1 MATFNKKDGFKSTEF
16 NWFTGVVEDRHDPLL
31 LNRVK
36 VRCFGWHTENK
47 RALPTEDL
55 PWASVLM
62 PTTSSG
68 TSGVGEGTHGLVEG
82 SWVMGFFRD
91 GNDAQDPVVLG
102 TIMGVNA
109 EGAEPTTGFNDPYGV
124 FPREAGTDAG
134 TRALGLDSERV
145 RPVGSG
151 EPEDAYA
158 PQYPYNKVR
167 LTESGHI
174 VEFDDTPGAERIN
187 IKHRTGSFIEL
198 RPDTS
203 MRTRSKERFDAMT
216 QWIVTVTG
224 DATVNVG
231 GNMATAVQGN
241 MTSSVGGN
249 SYIDT
254 KGNVTSRTSG
264 SYYGYVQGSTI
275 LQTTGNINV
284 KTTGNLTVDSA
295 GKIDFR
301 SDGPFSITAPS
312 MTIDLQEDLSI
323 VGTNM
328 ITDMSAAMVTQVPT
342 YALLTDTIRQ
352 DATDSIDLHTTTFTA
367 TAQETMSHTANDI
380 SSIAISTMSLTTDV
394 LSIAAVTSG
403 NVNAGSSLDISAGS
417 ELNVV
422 TSTMQIDADSE
433 MSLASPTMNLDAEGT
448 MTIAGGT
455 TNMGSS
461 GTTTIKSSF
470 LDLNPGGTM
479 SPGGA
484 LSPDPAPETPE
495 PPDVPLV
502 LAPTSPNALPNVGFD
517 SLESAPFEVQIDEA
531 DTDISFPT
539 PKYTAITPDGTASYS
554 QQILNLQTN
563 GKYGLSGYSGTQLN
577 STTSADVDLAQDGK
591 VIYQDDTG
599 LTVKYVNASAIRN
612 KEIQSSLENIIIQA
626 AKNTGLSAE
635 IFSGGMTPQRRTGSD
650 RHLNGYAADVW
661 LYTSEGK
668 RLNVQSQELRDWCQQ
683 AKNAGA
689 TAIGAGVGYM
699 GAVGVHLDIS
709 AGNTVPADSTK
720 YWGAG
725 GRSANAPQWLINIM
739 AS

>member
-1 MATFNKKDGFKSTEF
+1 MAMFNNKDGFKSTDF
-16 NWFTGVVEDRHDPLL
+16 NWFTGVVEDRHDPLV

-47 RALPTEDL
+47 RALPTEEL

-91 GNDAQDPVVLG
+91 GNDAQDPVLMG
-102 TIMGVNA
+102 TIMGTNT

-145 RPVGSG
+145 RPVGAT

-187 IKHRTGSFIEL
+187 IRHRTGSFIEL

-216 QWIVTVTG
+216 QWTVTVTG

-231 GNMATAVQGN
+231 GSMSTTVQGN
-241 MTSSVGGN
+241 MTSSVAGN

-254 KGNVTSRTSG
+254 KGNVTSRVSG
-264 SYYGYVQGSTI
+264 SHYGYVQGSSI

-328 ITDMSAAMVTQVPT
+328 ITDMSATIVTQVPT
-342 YALLTDTIRQ
+342 LSVITDVTRI
-352 DATDSIDLHTTTFTA
+352 DATESLDLHTVALTA
-367 TAQETMSHTANDI
+367 MGQ
-380 SSIAISTMSLTTDV
+380 STMDLGTDALT
-394 LSIAAVTSG
+394 INAVTSG
-403 NVNAGSSLDISAGS
+403 YLNAGGSLDISAGS
-417 ELNVV
+417 EMNVV
-422 TSTMQIDADSE
+422 TSTIQVDADSQL
-433 MSLASPTMNLDAEGT
+433 SLASPTMNLDAEGT

-455 TNMGSS
+455 TNLGSS
-461 GTTTIKSSF
+461 GTTTIKSSS

-479 SPGGA
+479 SPGSA
-484 LSPDPAPETPE
+484 FSPDEAPEA
-495 PPDVPLV
+495 PDDPLV
-502 LAPTSPNALPNVGFD
+502 PAPTSPNALPAVGFD
-517 SLESAPFEVQIDEA
+517 ALESAPFEVQIDEA

-539 PKYTAITPDGTASYS
+539 PKYSAITPDGTAAYS
-554 QQILNLQTN
+554 QQVLNLTST
-563 GKYGLSGYSGTQLN
+563 GRAGISGYSGAGLQSKT
-577 STTSADVDLAQDGK
+577 SDTTNPAIDGK
-591 VIYQDDTG
+591 VIYQDDAGT
-599 LTVKYVNASAIRN
+599 TVKYTNAHATRN
-612 KEIQSSLENIIIQA
+612 KEIVSALEQIIITA
-626 AKNTGLSAE
+626 CKNSGLSAE

-650 RHLNGYAADVW
+650 RHLNGFAADVH
-661 LYTSEGK
+661 LFTSEGK

-699 GAVGVHLDIS
+699 GNVGVHLDIS
-709 AGNTVPADSTK
+709 AGNTVPAGSAK
-720 YWGAG
+720 YWGAA
-725 GRSANAPQWLINIM
+725 GRSANAPQWLISIM
-739 AS
+739 TS

>member
-1 MATFNKKDGFKSTEF
+1 MAMFNNKDGFKSTDF
-16 NWFTGVVEDRHDPLL
+16 NWFTGVVEDRHDPLV

-47 RALPTEDL
+47 RALPTEEL

-91 GNDAQDPVVLG
+91 GNDAQDPVIMG
-102 TIMGVNA
+102 TIMGTNS

-145 RPVGSG
+145 RPVGAT

-187 IKHRTGSFIEL
+187 IRHRTGSFIEL

-216 QWIVTVTG
+216 QWTVTVTG

-231 GNMATAVQGN
+231 GSMSTTVQGN
-241 MTSSVGGN
+241 MTSSVAGN

-254 KGNVTSRTSG
+254 KGNVTSRVSG
-264 SYYGYVQGSTI
+264 SHYGYVQGSSI

-328 ITDMSAAMVTQVPT
+328 ITDMSATIVTQVPT
-342 YALLTDTIRQ
+342 LSMITDVTRI
-352 DATDSIDLHTTTFTA
+352 DATQSLDLHTVALTA
-367 TAQETMSHTANDI
+367 MGVATMELGTSAFDLN
-380 SSIAISTMSLTTDV
+380 
-394 LSIAAVTSG
+394 AVASAYI
-403 NVNAGSSLDISAGS
+403 NAGESIDISAGS
-417 ELNVV
+417 EMNLV
-422 TSTMQIDADSE
+422 TATMQIDADAE
-433 MSLASPTMNLDAEGT
+433 MSLASPTMNLDADGT
-448 MTIAGGT
+448 MNIAGGT
-455 TNMGSS
+455 TNLGSS
-461 GTTTIKSSF
+461 GTTTIKSSS

-479 SPGGA
+479 SPGSA
-484 LSPDPAPETPE
+484 FSPDDTPE
-495 PPDVPLV
+495 IPDIPLV
-502 LAPTSPNALPNVGFD
+502 PAPTSPNALPAVGFD
-517 SLESAPFEVQIDEA
+517 ALESAPFEVQIDEA

-539 PKYTAITPDGTASYS
+539 PKYSAITPDGTAAYS
-554 QQILNLQTN
+554 QQVLNLTST
-563 GKYGLSGYSGTQLN
+563 GRAGISGYSGTGLQ
-577 STTSADVDLAQDGK
+577 SKTSDTTNPAIDGK
-591 VIYQDDTG
+591 IIYQDDAGT
-599 LTVKYVNASAIRN
+599 TVKYTNAHATRN
-612 KEIQSSLENIIIQA
+612 KEIVSALEQIIITA
-626 AKNTGLSAE
+626 CKNSGLSAE

-650 RHLNGYAADVW
+650 RHLNGFAADVH
-661 LYTSEGK
+661 LFTSEGK

-699 GAVGVHLDIS
+699 GNVGVHLDIS
-709 AGNTVPADSTK
+709 AGNSVPAGSAK
-720 YWGAG
+720 YWGAA
-725 GRSANAPQWLINIM
+725 GRSANAPQWLITIM
-739 AS
+739 TS

>member
-1 MATFNKKDGFKSTEF
+1 MATFNNKDGFKSTEF
-16 NWFTGVVEDRHDPLL
+16 NWFTGVVENRHDPLL

-145 RPVGSG
+145 RPVGPG

-231 GNMATAVQGN
+231 GNMATTVQGN

-328 ITDMSAAMVTQVPT
+328 ITDMSATMVTQVPT

-484 LSPDPAPETPE
+484 LSPDPAPEAPE

-563 GKYGLSGYSGTQLN
+563 GKYGLSGYSGAQLN
-577 STTSADVDLAQDGK
+577 STTSADVEIAQDGK

-599 LTVKYVNASAIRN
+599 LTVKYVNASATRN

-626 AKNTGLSAE
+626 AKNTGLSVE
-635 IFSGGMTPQRRTGSD
+635 IFSGGMTQQRRTGSD

-709 AGNTVPADSTK
+709 AGNTVPADSAK

-739 AS
+739 G

>member
-1 MATFNKKDGFKSTEF
+1 MAMFNNKDGFKSTDF
-16 NWFTGVVEDRHDPLL
+16 NWFTGVVEDRHDPLV

-47 RALPTEDL
+47 RALPTEEL

-91 GNDAQDPVVLG
+91 GNDAQDPVLMG
-102 TIMGVNA
+102 TIMGTNT

-145 RPVGSG
+145 RPVGAT

-187 IKHRTGSFIEL
+187 IRHRTGSFIEL

-216 QWIVTVTG
+216 QWTVTVTG

-231 GNMATAVQGN
+231 GSMSTTVQGN
-241 MTSSVGGN
+241 MTSSVAGN

-254 KGNVTSRTSG
+254 KGNVTSRVSG
-264 SYYGYVQGSTI
+264 SHYGYVQGSSI

-328 ITDMSAAMVTQVPT
+328 ITDMSATIVTQVPT
-342 YALLTDTIRQ
+342 LSMITDVTRI
-352 DATDSIDLHTTTFTA
+352 DATESLDLHTVALTA
-367 TAQETMSHTANDI
+367 MGQ
-380 SSIAISTMSLTTDV
+380 STMDLGTDALT
-394 LSIAAVTSG
+394 INAVTSG
-403 NVNAGSSLDISAGS
+403 YLNAGGSLDISAGS
-417 ELNVV
+417 EMNVV
-422 TSTMQIDADSE
+422 TSTIQVDADSQL
-433 MSLASPTMNLDAEGT
+433 SLASPTMNLDAEGT

-455 TNMGSS
+455 TNLGSS
-461 GTTTIKSSF
+461 GTTTIKSSS

-479 SPGGA
+479 SPGSA
-484 LSPDPAPETPE
+484 FSPDEAPEA
-495 PPDVPLV
+495 PDDPLV
-502 LAPTSPNALPNVGFD
+502 PAPTSPNALPAVGFD
-517 SLESAPFEVQIDEA
+517 ALESAPFEVQIDEA

-539 PKYTAITPDGTASYS
+539 PKYSAITPDGTAAYS
-554 QQILNLQTN
+554 QQVLNLTST
-563 GKYGLSGYSGTQLN
+563 GRAGISGYSGAGLQSKT
-577 STTSADVDLAQDGK
+577 SDTTNPAIDGK
-591 VIYQDDTG
+591 VIYQDDAGT
-599 LTVKYVNASAIRN
+599 TVKYTNAHATRN
-612 KEIQSSLENIIIQA
+612 KEIVSALEQIIITA
-626 AKNTGLSAE
+626 CKNSGLSAE

-650 RHLNGYAADVW
+650 RHLNGFAADVH
-661 LYTSEGK
+661 LFTSEGK

-699 GAVGVHLDIS
+699 GNVGVHLDIS
-709 AGNTVPADSTK
+709 AGNTVPAGSAK
-720 YWGAG
+720 YWGAA
-725 GRSANAPQWLINIM
+725 GRSANAPQWLISIM
-739 AS
+739 TS

>member
-1 MATFNKKDGFKSTEF
+1 MAMFNNKDGFKSTDF
-16 NWFTGVVEDRHDPLL
+16 NWFTGVVEDRHDPLV

-47 RALPTEDL
+47 RALPTEEL

-91 GNDAQDPVVLG
+91 GNDAQDPVIMG
-102 TIMGVNA
+102 TIMGTNT

-145 RPVGSG
+145 RPVGAT

-187 IKHRTGSFIEL
+187 IRHRTGSFIEL

-216 QWIVTVTG
+216 QWTVTVTG

-231 GNMATAVQGN
+231 GSMSTTVQGN
-241 MTSSVGGN
+241 MTSSVAGN

-254 KGNVTSRTSG
+254 KGNVTSRVSG
-264 SYYGYVQGSTI
+264 SHYGYVQGSSI

-284 KTTGNLTVDSA
+284 KTTGNLTVDSK

-328 ITDMSAAMVTQVPT
+328 ITDMSATIVTQVPT
-342 YALLTDTIRQ
+342 LSVITDVTRI
-352 DATDSIDLHTTTFTA
+352 DATQSLDLHTVALTA
-367 TAQETMSHTANDI
+367 MGVATMELGTSAFDLN
-380 SSIAISTMSLTTDV
+380 
-394 LSIAAVTSG
+394 AVASAYI
-403 NVNAGSSLDISAGS
+403 NAGESIDISAGS
-417 ELNVV
+417 EMNLV
-422 TSTMQIDADSE
+422 TATMSLDADSE
-433 MSLASPTMNLDAEGT
+433 VN
-448 MTIAGGT
+448 IAGAT
-455 TNMGSS
+455 TNLGSS

-479 SPGGA
+479 SPF
-484 LSPDPAPETPE
+484 SPDAAPEI
-495 PPDVPLV
+495 PDIPLV
-502 LAPTSPNALPNVGFD
+502 PAPTSPNALPAVGFD
-517 SLESAPFEVQIDEA
+517 ALESAPFEVQIDEA

-539 PKYTAITPDGTASYS
+539 PKYSAITPDGTAAYS
-554 QQILNLQTN
+554 QQVLNLTST
-563 GKYGLSGYSGTQLN
+563 GRAGISGYSGTGLQ
-577 STTSADVDLAQDGK
+577 SKTSDTTNPAIDGK
-591 VIYQDDTG
+591 IIYQDDAGT
-599 LTVKYVNASAIRN
+599 TVKYTNAHATRN
-612 KEIQSSLENIIIQA
+612 KEIVSALEQIIITA
-626 AKNTGLSAE
+626 CKNSGLSAE

-650 RHLNGYAADVW
+650 RHLNGFAADVH
-661 LYTSEGK
+661 LFTSEGK

-699 GAVGVHLDIS
+699 GNVGVHLDIS
-709 AGNTVPADSTK
+709 AGNSVPAGSAK
-720 YWGAG
+720 YWGAA
-725 GRSANAPQWLINIM
+725 GRSANAPQWLITIM
-739 AS
+739 TS

>member
-1 MATFNKKDGFKSTEF
+1 MATFNNKDGFKSTDF

-47 RALPTEDL
+47 RALPTEEL

-91 GNDAQDPVVLG
+91 GNDAQDPVILG
-102 TIMGVNA
+102 SIMGVNS

-124 FPREAGTDAG
+124 FPRESGTDAG
-134 TRALGLDSERV
+134 NRALGLDSERV
-145 RPVGSG
+145 RPVGVG

-174 VEFDDTPGAERIN
+174 IEFDDTPGAERIN
-187 IKHRTGSFIEL
+187 IQHRTGAFIEL

-216 QWIVTVTG
+216 QWIVTVSG

-231 GNMATAVQGN
+231 GSMSTTVQGN
-241 MTSSVGGN
+241 MTSTVGGN
-249 SYIDT
+249 AYIDT

-264 SYYGYVQGSTI
+264 SHYGYVTGSTV
-275 LQTTGNINV
+275 LQTRGNINV
-284 KTTGNLTVDSA
+284 KTTGSLTVDSA

-328 ITDMSAAMVTQVPT
+328 ITDMSATIVTQVPT
-342 YALLTDTIRQ
+342 LSMITDVTRI
-352 DATDSIDLHTTTFTA
+352 DATQSLDLHTVALTA
-367 TAQETMSHTANDI
+367 MGQ
-380 SSIAISTMSLTTDV
+380 STMDLGTDALT
-394 LSIAAVTSG
+394 INAVTSG
-403 NVNAGSSLDISAGS
+403 YLNAGSSLDISAGS
-417 ELNVV
+417 EMNLV
-422 TSTMQIDADSE
+422 TATMQIDADAE
-433 MSLASPTMNLDAEGT
+433 MSLASPTMNLDADGT
-448 MTIAGGT
+448 MNIAGGT
-455 TNMGSS
+455 SNIGSS
-461 GTTTIKSSF
+461 GTTNIKSSQ
-470 LDLNPGGTM
+470 LELNPGGTM
-479 SPGGA
+479 SPGSA
-484 LSPDPAPETPE
+484 FSPDDAPEA
-495 PPDVPLV
+495 PDDPLV
-502 LAPTSPNALPNVGFD
+502 PEPTSPNALPKIGFD
-517 SLESAPFEVQIDEA
+517 ALERTPFEVQIDEA

-539 PKYTAITPDGTASYS
+539 PKYSAITPDGTAAYS
-554 QQILNLQTN
+554 QQVLNLTST
-563 GKYGLSGYSGTQLN
+563 GRAGISGYSGAGIQSKT
-577 STTSADVDLAQDGK
+577 SDTTNPAIDGK
-591 VIYQDDTG
+591 IIYQDGAGT
-599 LTVKYVNASAIRN
+599 TVKYTNAHATRN
-612 KEIQSSLENIIIQA
+612 KEIVSALEQIIITA
-626 AKNTGLSAE
+626 CKNSGLSAE

-650 RHLNGYAADVW
+650 RHLNGFAADVH
-661 LYTSEGK
+661 LFTSEGK

-699 GAVGVHLDIS
+699 GNVGVHLDIS
-709 AGNTVPADSTK
+709 AGNTVPAASAK

-725 GRSANAPQWLINIM
+725 GRAANAPSWLITIM
-739 AS
+739 TS

>member
-1 MATFNKKDGFKSTEF
+1 MAFNNKDGFKSTDF

-31 LNRVK
+31 LNRVR

-47 RALPTEDL
+47 RALPTEEL

-91 GNDAQDPVVLG
+91 GNDAQDPVILG
-102 TIMGVNA
+102 TIMGINDK
-109 EGAEPTTGFNDPYGV
+109 GAEPTTGFNDPYGV

-134 TRALGLDSERV
+134 NRALGLDSERV
-145 RPVGSG
+145 RPVGAG

-167 LTESGHI
+167 LTESGHLI
-174 VEFDDTPGAERIN
+174 EFDDTPGAERIN
-187 IKHRTGSFIEL
+187 IAHRTGAFIEL

-203 MRTRSKERFDAMT
+203 MRTRSKERFDGMT
-216 QWIVTVTG
+216 QWIVTVSG

-231 GNMATAVQGN
+231 GNMSTTVQGN

-249 SYIDT
+249 SYVDT
-254 KGNVTSRTSG
+254 KGNLTSRVSG
-264 SYYGYVQGSTI
+264 SHYGYTQGSTV

-323 VGTNM
+323 VGSNM
-328 ITDMSAAMVTQVPT
+328 VTDMSASMVTQVPT
-342 YALLTDTIRQ
+342 YQLTTDTIRC
-352 DATDSIDLHTTTFTA
+352 DATESLDLHTVAFTA
-367 TAQETMSHTANDI
+367 MGVATMD
-380 SSIAISTMSLTTDV
+380 LGTTD
-394 LSIAAVTSG
+394 LNINAVATG
-403 NVNAGSSLDISAGS
+403 YINAGDSLDISAGS
-417 ELNVV
+417 EMNLV
-422 TSTMQIDADSE
+422 TATMALDADSE
-433 MSLASPTMNLDAEGT
+433 MN
-448 MTIAGGT
+448 IAGAT
-455 TNMGSS
+455 TNLGSS

-479 SPGGA
+479 SPF
-484 LSPDPAPETPE
+484 SPDDAPEI
-495 PPDVPLV
+495 PDIPLV
-502 LAPTSPNALPNVGFD
+502 PAPTSPNALPAVVFD
-517 SLESAPFEVQIDEA
+517 ALESAPFQVQIDEA

-539 PKYTAITPDGTASYS
+539 PKDSVITPYGTAAYS
-554 QQILNLQTN
+554 QQVLNLQNSGTS
-563 GKYGLSGYSGTQLN
+563 GISGYSGTQLN
-577 STTSADVDLAQDGK
+577 TTTSSTVEISQDGK
-591 VIYQDDTG
+591 IIFQDDTG
-599 LTVKYVNASAIRN
+599 LTVKYVNQHATRN
-612 KEIQSSLENIIIQA
+612 KAIVSQLEQIIITA
-626 AKNTGLSAE
+626 SKNTGLSAE

-650 RHLNGYAADVW
+650 RHLNGFAADVW

-699 GAVGVHLDIS
+699 GAVGIHLDIS
-709 AGNTVPADSTK
+709 AGNTVPAGSAT

-725 GRSANAPQWLINIM
+725 GRAANAPQWLINIM
-739 AS
+739 TS

>member
-1 MATFNKKDGFKSTEF
+1 MATFNNKDGFKSTEF

-91 GNDAQDPVVLG
+91 GNDAQDPVIMG

-134 TRALGLDSERV
+134 NRALGLDSERV
-145 RPVGSG
+145 RPVGVG

-174 VEFDDTPGAERIN
+174 IEFDDTPGAERIN
-187 IKHRTGSFIEL
+187 IQHRTGAFIEL

-216 QWIVTVTG
+216 QWIVTVSG

-231 GNMATAVQGN
+231 GNMSTTVQGN

-249 SYIDT
+249 SYVDT
-254 KGNVTSRTSG
+254 KGNLTSRVSG
-264 SYYGYVQGSTI
+264 SHYGYVTGSTI

-284 KTTGNLTVDSA
+284 KTTGSLTVDSA

-328 ITDMSAAMVTQVPT
+328 ITDMSATMVTQVPT
-342 YALLTDTIRQ
+342 YSLLTDTIRQ
-352 DATDSIDLHTTTFTA
+352 DATASIDLHTVALTA
-367 TAQETMSHTANDI
+367 MGQETIVLGTDA
-380 SSIAISTMSLTTDV
+380 LTLD
-394 LSIAAVTSG
+394 AVTSG
-403 NVNAGSSLDISAGS
+403 YMNFGSSLDVSAGS
-417 ELNVV
+417 EMNFV
-422 TSTMQIDADSE
+422 TATMSLDADSE
-433 MSLASPTMNLDAEGT
+433 MN
-448 MTIAGGT
+448 IAGAT
-455 TNMGSS
+455 TNLGSS

-479 SPGGA
+479 SPF
-484 LSPDPAPETPE
+484 SPDAAPEA
-495 PPDVPLV
+495 PDDPLV

-539 PKYTAITPDGTASYS
+539 PKYSVITPDGTAAYS
-554 QQILNLQTN
+554 QQVLNLQTT
-563 GKYGLSGYSGTQLN
+563 GRAGISGYSGQSLQSKTAD
-577 STTSADVDLAQDGK
+577 TTNPAVDGK
-591 VIYQDDTG
+591 IIYQDDAGT
-599 LTVKYVNASAIRN
+599 TVKYTNAHATRN
-612 KEIQSSLENIIIQA
+612 KEIVSQLEQIIIQA
-626 AKNTGLSAE
+626 TKNTGISAE
-635 IFSGGMTPQRRTGSD
+635 IFSGGMTQQRRTGSD
-650 RHLNGYAADVW
+650 RHLNGFAADVH
-661 LYTSEGK
+661 LFTSEGK

-699 GAVGVHLDIS
+699 GNVGVHLDIS
-709 AGNTVPADSTK
+709 AGNTVPANSAK

-725 GRSANAPQWLINIM
+725 GRAANAPQWLINIM
-739 AS
+739 TG

>member
-1 MATFNKKDGFKSTEF
+1 MATFNNKDGFKSTEF

-91 GNDAQDPVVLG
+91 GNDAQDPVIMG

-145 RPVGSG
+145 RPVGAG

-216 QWIVTVTG
+216 QWIVTVSG

-231 GNMATAVQGN
+231 GNMATTVQGN

-328 ITDMSAAMVTQVPT
+328 ITDMSSTMVTQVPT
-342 YALLTDTIRQ
+342 YQLTTDTIRQ
-352 DATDSIDLHTTTFTA
+352 DATASLDLHTVAFTA
-367 TAQETMSHTANDI
+367 MGQ
-380 SSIAISTMSLTTDV
+380 STMTLGTDV

-403 NVNAGSSLDISAGS
+403 GVNVGGSLDISAGS

-448 MTIAGGT
+448 MNIAGGT

-461 GTTTIKSSF
+461 GTTTIKSSQ
-470 LDLNPGGTM
+470 LELNPGGTM

-484 LSPDPAPETPE
+484 FSPDEAPEA
-495 PPDVPLV
+495 PDDPLV
-502 LAPTSPNALPNVGFD
+502 PAPTSPNALPNVGFD

-539 PKYTAITPDGTASYS
+539 PKYTVITPDGTASYS
-554 QQILNLQTN
+554 QQVLFLQTN

-577 STTSADVDLAQDGK
+577 STTSAGVEIAQDGK
-591 VIYQDDTG
+591 IIYQDDTG
-599 LTVKYVNASAIRN
+599 MTVKYVNASATRN
-612 KEIQSSLENIIIQA
+612 KEIQPALEEIIIQA
-626 AKNTGLSAE
+626 SKNMGLSAE

-668 RLNVQSQELRDWCQQ
+668 RLNVNSQELRDWCQQ

-709 AGNTVPADSTK
+709 AGNTVPANSAK

-739 AS
+739 Q

>member
-1 MATFNKKDGFKSTEF
+1 MAMFNNKDGFKSTDF
-16 NWFTGVVEDRHDPLL
+16 NWFTGVVEDRHDPLV

-47 RALPTEDL
+47 RALPTEEL

-91 GNDAQDPVVLG
+91 GNDAQDPVIMG
-102 TIMGVNA
+102 TIMGTNT

-145 RPVGSG
+145 RPVGAT

-187 IKHRTGSFIEL
+187 IRHRTGSFIEL

-216 QWIVTVTG
+216 QWTVTVTG

-231 GNMATAVQGN
+231 GSMSTTVQGN
-241 MTSSVGGN
+241 MTSSVAGN

-254 KGNVTSRTSG
+254 KGNVTSRVSG
-264 SYYGYVQGSTI
+264 SHYGYVQGSSI

-328 ITDMSAAMVTQVPT
+328 ITDMSATIVTQVPT
-342 YALLTDTIRQ
+342 LSVITDVTRI
-352 DATDSIDLHTTTFTA
+352 DATQSLDLHTVALTA
-367 TAQETMSHTANDI
+367 MGVATMELGTSAFDLN
-380 SSIAISTMSLTTDV
+380 
-394 LSIAAVTSG
+394 AVASAYI
-403 NVNAGSSLDISAGS
+403 NAGESIDISAGS
-417 ELNVV
+417 EMNLV
-422 TSTMQIDADSE
+422 TATMSLDADSE
-433 MSLASPTMNLDAEGT
+433 MN
-448 MTIAGGT
+448 IAGAT
-455 TNMGSS
+455 TNLGSS

-479 SPGGA
+479 SPF
-484 LSPDPAPETPE
+484 SPDDAPEI
-495 PPDVPLV
+495 PDIPLV
-502 LAPTSPNALPNVGFD
+502 PAPTSPNALPAVGFD
-517 SLESAPFEVQIDEA
+517 ALESAPFEVQIDEA

-539 PKYTAITPDGTASYS
+539 PKYSAITPDGTAAYS
-554 QQILNLQTN
+554 QQVLNLTST
-563 GKYGLSGYSGTQLN
+563 GRAGISGYSGTGLQ
-577 STTSADVDLAQDGK
+577 SKTSDTTNPAIDGK
-591 VIYQDDTG
+591 IIYQDDAGT
-599 LTVKYVNASAIRN
+599 TVKYTNAHATRN
-612 KEIQSSLENIIIQA
+612 KEIVSALEQIIITA
-626 AKNTGLSAE
+626 CKNSGLSAE

-650 RHLNGYAADVW
+650 RHLNGFAADVH
-661 LYTSEGK
+661 LFTSEGK

-699 GAVGVHLDIS
+699 GNVGVHLDIS
-709 AGNTVPADSTK
+709 AGNSVPAGSAK
-720 YWGAG
+720 YWGAA
-725 GRSANAPQWLINIM
+725 GRSANAPQWLITIM
-739 AS
+739 TS

>member
-1 MATFNKKDGFKSTEF
+1 MAMFNNKDGFKSTDF

-47 RALPTEDL
+47 RALPTDDL

-91 GNDAQDPVVLG
+91 GNDAQDPVIMG
-102 TIMGVNA
+102 TIMGTNV

-134 TRALGLDSERV
+134 NRALGLDSERV
-145 RPVGSG
+145 RPVGVG

-187 IKHRTGSFIEL
+187 ISHRTGSFIEL

-216 QWIVTVTG
+216 QWIVTVSG
-224 DATVNVG
+224 DASINVG
-231 GNMATAVQGN
+231 GNMSTTVQGN
-241 MTSSVGGN
+241 MTSSVAGN
-249 SYIDT
+249 AYIDT
-254 KGNVTSRTSG
+254 KGNLTSRVSG
-264 SYYGYVQGSTI
+264 SHYGYVQGSTVM
-275 LQTTGNINV
+275 QSTGNINV
-284 KTTGNLTVDSA
+284 KTTGNLTVDTA

-328 ITDMSAAMVTQVPT
+328 VTDMSATIVTQVPT
-342 YALLTDTIRQ
+342 LSQITDVTRL
-352 DATDSIDLHTTTFTA
+352 DATQSLDLHTVAFTA
-367 TAQETMSHTANDI
+367 MGQETMDLGTDA
-380 SSIAISTMSLTTDV
+380 LT
-394 LSIAAVTSG
+394 INAVTSG
-403 NVNAGSSLDISAGS
+403 YINAGESIDVSAGS
-417 ELNVV
+417 EMNLV
-422 TSTMQIDADSE
+422 TATMFLDADSE
-433 MSLASPTMNLDAEGT
+433 MN
-448 MTIAGGT
+448 IAGAT
-455 TNMGSS
+455 TNLGSS

-479 SPGGA
+479 SP
-484 LSPDPAPETPE
+484 LSPDGAPGA
-495 PPDVPLV
+495 PDDPLV
-502 LAPTSPNALPNVGFD
+502 PAPTSPNALPAVGFD
-517 SLESAPFEVQIDEA
+517 ALESAPFEVQIDEA

-539 PKYTAITPDGTASYS
+539 PKYSAITPDGTASYS
-554 QQILNLQTN
+554 QQVL
-563 GKYGLSGYSGTQLN
+563 GLTSTGRSGISGYSGQNLQN
-577 STTSADVDLAQDGK
+577 ITSDATNPAIDGK
-591 VIYQDDTG
+591 IIYQDDAGT
-599 LTVKYVNASAIRN
+599 TVKYTNAHATRN
-612 KEIQSSLENIIIQA
+612 KEIVSALEEIIIQA
-626 AKNTGLSAE
+626 CKNSGLSAE
-635 IFSGGMTPQRRTGSD
+635 IFSGGMTSQRRVGSD
-650 RHLNGYAADVW
+650 RHLNGFAADVH
-661 LYTSEGK
+661 LFTSEGK

-699 GAVGVHLDIS
+699 GNVGVHLDIS
-709 AGNTVPADSTK
+709 AGKTVPAGSAV

-725 GRSANAPQWLINIM
+725 GRAANAPQWLINVM
-739 AS
+739 TG

>member
-1 MATFNKKDGFKSTEF
+1 MAMFNNKDGFKSTDF
-16 NWFTGVVEDRHDPLL
+16 NWFTGVVEDRHDPLV

-47 RALPTEDL
+47 RALPTKEL

-91 GNDAQDPVVLG
+91 GNDAQDPVIMG
-102 TIMGVNA
+102 TIMGTNT

-145 RPVGSG
+145 RPVGAT

-187 IKHRTGSFIEL
+187 IRHRTGSFIEL

-216 QWIVTVTG
+216 QWTVTVTG

-231 GNMATAVQGN
+231 GSMSTTVQGN
-241 MTSSVGGN
+241 MTSSVAGN

-254 KGNVTSRTSG
+254 KGNVTSRVSG
-264 SYYGYVQGSTI
+264 SHYGYVQGSSI

-328 ITDMSAAMVTQVPT
+328 ITDMSATIVTQVPT
-342 YALLTDTIRQ
+342 LSMITDVTRI
-352 DATDSIDLHTTTFTA
+352 DATESLDLHTVALTA
-367 TAQETMSHTANDI
+367 MGQ
-380 SSIAISTMSLTTDV
+380 STMDLGTDALT
-394 LSIAAVTSG
+394 INAVTSG
-403 NVNAGSSLDISAGS
+403 YLNAGGSLDISAGS
-417 ELNVV
+417 EINIV
-422 TSTMQIDADSE
+422 TATMQIDADAE
-433 MSLASPTMNLDAEGT
+433 MSLASPTMNLDADGT
-448 MTIAGGT
+448 MNIAGGT
-455 TNMGSS
+455 SNIGSS
-461 GTTTIKSSF
+461 GTTNIKSSQ
-470 LDLNPGGTM
+470 LELNPGGTM
-479 SPGGA
+479 SPGSA
-484 LSPDPAPETPE
+484 FSPDDAPEA
-495 PPDVPLV
+495 PDDPLV
-502 LAPTSPNALPNVGFD
+502 PAPTSPNALPAVGFD
-517 SLESAPFEVQIDEA
+517 ALESAPFEVQIDEA

-539 PKYTAITPDGTASYS
+539 PKYSAITPDGTAAYS
-554 QQILNLQTN
+554 QQVLNLTST
-563 GKYGLSGYSGTQLN
+563 GRAGISGYSGAGLQSKT
-577 STTSADVDLAQDGK
+577 SDTTNPAIDGK
-591 VIYQDDTG
+591 VIYQDDAGT
-599 LTVKYVNASAIRN
+599 TVKYTNAHATRN
-612 KEIQSSLENIIIQA
+612 KEIVSALEQIIITA
-626 AKNTGLSAE
+626 CKNSGLSAE

-650 RHLNGYAADVW
+650 RHLNGFAADVH
-661 LYTSEGK
+661 LFTSEGK

-699 GAVGVHLDIS
+699 GNVGVHLDIS
-709 AGNTVPADSTK
+709 AGNTVPAGSAK
-720 YWGAG
+720 YWGAA

-739 AS
+739 TS

>member
-1 MATFNKKDGFKSTEF
+1 MAMFNNRDGFKSTDF
-16 NWFTGVVEDRHDPLL
+16 NWFTGVVENRHDPLF

-91 GNDAQDPVVLG
+91 GNDAQDPVILG

-134 TRALGLDSERV
+134 NRALGLDSERV
-145 RPVGSG
+145 RPVGVG

-167 LTESGHI
+167 LTESGHV

-187 IKHRTGSFIEL
+187 IQHRTGSFIEL

-216 QWIVTVTG
+216 QWIVTVSG
-224 DATVNVG
+224 DATINVG
-231 GNMATAVQGN
+231 GNMSTSVQGN
-241 MTSSVGGN
+241 MTSAVAGN
-249 SYIDT
+249 AYIDT
-254 KGNVTSRTSG
+254 KGNVTTRTSG
-264 SYYGYVQGSTI
+264 SHYAYVQGSTI

-284 KTTGNLTVDSA
+284 KTTGSLTVDAA

-328 ITDMSAAMVTQVPT
+328 VTDMSATILTQVPT
-342 YALLTDTIRQ
+342 YGLITDVVRV
-352 DATDSIDLHTTTFTA
+352 DATQSLDLHTVALTA
-367 TAQETMSHTANDI
+367 MGQETIDLGTDA
-380 SSIAISTMSLTTDV
+380 LT
-394 LSIAAVTSG
+394 LNAVTSG
-403 NVNAGSSLDISAGS
+403 YMNFGSTLDISSGS
-417 ELNVV
+417 EMNLV
-422 TSTMQIDADSE
+422 TATMYLDADSE
-433 MSLASPTMNLDAEGT
+433 MN
-448 MTIAGGT
+448 IAGAT
-455 TNMGSS
+455 TNLGSS
-461 GTTTIKSSF
+461 GNTTIKSSF

-479 SPGGA
+479 SPF
-484 LSPDPAPETPE
+484 SPDGAPDA
-495 PPDVPLV
+495 PDDPLV
-502 LAPTSPNALPNVGFD
+502 PAPTSPNPLPSVGFD
-517 SLESAPFEVQIDEA
+517 ALESAPFEVQIDEE
-531 DTDISFPT
+531 DVDISFPT
-539 PKYTAITPDGTASYS
+539 PKYSVITPEGTASYS
-554 QQILNLQTN
+554 QQVLNLQN
-563 GKYGLSGYSGTQLN
+563 VGRSGISGYSGAGLQNIT
-577 STTSADVDLAQDGK
+577 SDTTNPAIDGK
-591 VIYQDDTG
+591 IIYQDDG
-599 LTVKYVNASAIRN
+599 GVTVKYTNAHATRN
-612 KEIQSSLENIIIQA
+612 KELVPALEQIIIQA
-626 AKNTGLSAE
+626 CKNSGLSAE
-635 IFSGGMTPQRRTGSD
+635 IFSGGMTQQRRVGSD
-650 RHLNGYAADVW
+650 RHLNGFAADVH
-661 LYTSEGK
+661 LFTSEGK
-668 RLNVQSQELRDWCQQ
+668 RLNVQSEELRGWVQQ

-699 GAVGVHLDIS
+699 GNVGVHVDIS
-709 AGNTVPADSTK
+709 AGNTVPAGSAT
-720 YWGAG
+720 YWGAN
-725 GRSANAPQWLINIM
+725 GRTANAPQWLINIM
-739 AS
+739 RG